1 MTGFR
6 AVPRC
11 AAGRLPVDVAVVPL
25 QPAEG
30 ERGAVVEAA
39 AQAVPLPPRRRQQP
53 GPVAK
58 MKICLSQYHLQKA
71 TSILFEYF
79 SENECLFMKE
89 QR

>member
-1 MTGFR
+1 MTGVR

-53 GPVAK
+53 GPAAAGGGGCGK
-58 MKICLSQYHLQKA
+58 PRRNGRQGPQQGLL
-71 TSILFEYF
+71 
-79 SENECLFMKE
+79 
-89 QR
+89 RDRGR